1 MSEEYDSVVADLLGD
16 GPTEVVSNP
25 NEGVYDN
32 AKFLEAT
39 LARNNSGTF
48 RADLKF
54 SNGEDDNPIPFHT
67 ERLNLPEADSH
78 PVSKNMALRWYH
90 AIGIVPRGNKTT
102 PLVGGEDDEARE
114 KRAGQIV
121 SALNRFQGRKVSFS
135 LKEDNN
141 GFLKASPR
149 VVKE

>member
-16 GPTEVVSNP
+16 VPTEVISNP

-32 AKFLEAT
+32 AVFLEAV

-54 SNGEDDNPIPFHT
+54 ANGQDDNPIPFHT
-67 ERLNLPEADSH
+67 ERLNLPEVDSQ
-78 PVSKNMALRWYH
+78 PWPKQNALRWYH
-90 AIGIVPRGNKTT
+90 AIGLVPRGNKTT
-102 PLVGGEDDEARE
+102 YLVGGDDDAARE
-114 KRAGQIV
+114 KCAATIVAG
-121 SALNRFQGRKVSFS
+121 LNRFQGRKVSFS

-149 VVKE
+149 VTKD

>member
-16 GPTEVVSNP
+16 GPTEVVNNP

-32 AKFLEAT
+32 VEFVGAELV
-39 LARNNSGTF
+39 RNQAGTF
-48 RADLKF
+48 AVKLQFDL
-54 SNGEDDNPIPFHT
+54 GENRQHV

-78 PVSKNMALRWYH
+78 PVGKNIALRWYH
-90 AIGIVPRGNKTT
+90 TLGIVPRGNKTT
-102 PLVGGEDDEARE
+102 PLVGGNDDEARA
-114 KRAGQIV
+114 KRAEQIV
-121 SALNRFQGRKVSFS
+121 AAINSKQGRKVSFS

-141 GFLKASPR
+141 GFLRASPR